1 MTLEEVTRRVQAV
14 RSLTFG
20 PEARVV
26 DIDADRPLEDVLRE
40 VKWIVWSA
48 M

>member
-20 PEARVV
+20 AGAKVV
-26 DIDADRPLEDVLRE
+26 DLDADQPLEAVLRE

>member
-14 RSLTFG
+14 GSLTFG
-20 PEARVV
+20 AGAKVV
-26 DIDADRPLEDVLRE
+26 DIDADRPLEEVLRE

-48 M
+48 I